1 MKKLWK
7 EIFVHSNN
15 ENLLKGVSPNNN
27 DSREKFSN
35 SATTF
40 LFDMKQSTI
49 YLIEMSLFVK
59 MSEKVVWKLVKR
71 SSPQ

>member
-7 EIFVHSNN
+7 EIFFHSNN

-59 MSEKVVWKLVKR
+59 MSEKVV
-71 SSPQ
+71 